1 MPSEALFS
9 KLRASQRK
17 TGNNNDSHYVP
28 KVIRPSTNT
37 THENSIS
44 LNAGN
49 LVVGSNFNKNNIN
62 QLKNDNN
69 ISTTNNNNNR
79 LTNKDLSN
87 DSNNIRDLTLSPIPL
102 IPKSHEL
109 ELSYHE
115 NRVSNEFILLDL
127 SQLKDIR
134 QGDLCELKTYNRS
147 NNNINNANTNQDT
160 NYALPRKKI
169 YFIANNNNSI
179 SNKRTTVNGSTNIT
193 NQLINNN
200 VATNTTNTSTTTAA
214 ASIKTNVTNG
224 SNILQ
229 ESHISN
235 INNTTENGILPDKQQ
250 LLQKKDLVQSIS
262 VLSGQLKTLL
272 DLPTKS
278 KVWIK
283 KKDKNLYQADLI
295 EINLKDCYL
304 NRGDMWALSSHLQD
318 TCVFSDQRLTFID
331 TIRGT
336 VKGIYRDGKK
346 VLSGYVGESTRV
358 VFRSESA
365 KLIFLIQITE
375 EMWNF
380 EETGEKLFHKMVN
393 SLFPKIFRKW
403 KAIDTHHSITIA
415 FAISMDLSDSSF
427 TDLKPGEKLKNP
439 VDHFRIVVDQVN
451 IIHWVQIMETLKLEF
466 LNIRH
471 NLLNAITEKGYNI
484 LKGRFSPVIKSN
496 FLELINFAT
505 TVLVDPFRQVD
516 LRHTTTHVMI
526 ISPGTGLYD
535 VDYDLLN
542 LTGKKLLSLEMTMDL
557 ICLSRAPLHIV
568 PLFRAIDYEDKLH
581 YCIPNWLSI
590 FFWNDSSKSINEWHP
605 RCIIYDLQMMGLT
618 DNEIV
623 EQADIEYFCADLNK
637 EHSISKVIENYDKK
651 IFDFPKYSSVNQDKL
666 KNTQHQQTV
675 YTNALNRNTL
685 DGNIIGSLKDK
696 VWAWKT
702 PTFAKPVT
710 EEVQTFNVTGDMV
723 NAQDTKI
730 HEIGN
735 SSGNENQ
742 NSLAISYYS
751 DRDHDQTSSINSAA
765 VNSLRGI
772 NRKRSIRDLTKSL
785 ITKLNTGLT
794 KPSASNSL
802 RQNGNS
808 ENRSLP
814 DKFKKDN
821 SSAIAKSN
829 TSNHN
834 KDLHINSLESKSS
847 ALAMDSKIN
856 RASPRDDNNRLNSST
871 PPSSIPGFHNMIGG
885 NQKPVKVTITEQM
898 NTESKL
904 QSKSM
909 ITENVVTNPANN
921 ARPFSFFDNNP
932 KYENDT
938 YISNETWIEIK
949 NPSVPVNLEIANRLL
964 PVRWR
969 DVWPHFVAKK
979 YSKWRSF
986 TTPAD
991 LPVTISSFPTK
1002 EDFKNNFF
1010 FRNHSVTLNIDQESY
1025 NQTSLDLLRNIIY
1038 MRLVTGFQ
1046 LCSGEQ
1052 IERLEE
1058 MRTKSD
1064 NHTTVVKY
1072 IDNKKWEDINV
1083 YLIIDSEI
1091 HRISCGPNGTI
1102 DVQRY
1107 LRKNDTDLFDQVPSY
1122 MPLIKTRY
1130 ETSYRNSMIDPIH
1143 VKRPSLNWNQIDQ
1156 VIAGYGDYLVDT
1168 KWHGFRSKF
1177 VVLPSAV
1184 APKNFS
1190 IIVNGKNETLTV
1202 EELRLEGLRRLIA
1215 SITKCKLRSEKEKR
1229 SKRSKKDEIQPEVIF
1244 YTGSLLNFI
1253 KDHQDS
1259 LKKATR
1265 NLKDSFFVDNNSDN
1279 NMFDKNIELFK
1290 LAHELQHG
1298 SDKLTLVNRKWHW
1311 KKHLNCFIG
1320 SEMVSW
1326 LVKNFLDIS
1335 TRDEAVAYGQNLMK
1349 EGLFHHVL
1357 NTHSFLDGH
1366 YFYQFYPEYKID
1378 IQKLDKMQS
1387 HASAEDSNKHPDI
1400 DTNSKSDGTN
1410 RLSHISSK
1418 DSENTTGGNSTS
1430 KGIKPAGSKLT
1441 VSLSSSMV
1449 IDVDTLNRSYK
1460 QETCTVHYDRVHNP
1474 DHCFHIRLEWMTTTP
1489 KLIDDLLGNWSR
1501 ICERYGLQLIELPWE
1516 ELCSI
1521 PTMNPFHSFAKITLA
1536 INPWEDPE
1544 FYDQDLFASNKFY
1557 YHICLLKFSGFL
1569 LDNRAS
1575 KFLQEQ
1581 EINFDISYSW
1591 GKPQFKYA
1599 QYIHNTGAYIAEIR
1613 ENGDFFLAP
1622 NNIHISRVTPANIKG
1637 KYHPSSRATINSQT
1651 LVMEFKKKWSD
1662 YDQLRVIFGQIKKK
1676 WTETGNVDEF

>member
-1 MPSEALFS
+1 MSSEALFS

-17 TGNNNDSHYVP
+17 TTNNNDTHYVP

-49 LVVGSNFNKNNIN
+49 LVVGSNFHKNNIN
-62 QLKNDNN
+62 QLKNDIGLLTSNSN
-69 ISTTNNNNNR
+69 KSPENDIFNDNNN
-79 LTNKDLSN
+79 L
-87 DSNNIRDLTLSPIPL
+87 RDLTLSPVHL

-115 NRVSNEFILLDL
+115 NRVSNDFILLDL
-127 SQLKDIR
+127 SQFKDIR
-134 QGDLCELKTYNRS
+134 QGDLCELKTYNRGS
-147 NNNINNANTNQDT
+147 HNINTNQDT
-160 NYALPRKKI
+160 NNALPRKKI
-169 YFIANNNNSI
+169 YFIAKNNNNNI
-179 SNKRTTVNGSTNIT
+179 SNKRTTTNGSTT

-200 VATNTTNTSTTTAA
+200 ATTNTTNTSTTTAA

-224 SNILQ
+224 SNYLQ
-229 ESHISN
+229 ESHINN
-235 INNTTENGILPDKQQ
+235 ITNTTDNGILPDKQQ
-250 LLQKKDLVQSIS
+250 LLQKKDMVRSIS

-272 DLPTKS
+272 DLPIKS

-283 KKDKNLYQADLI
+283 KKDKKVYQADLI

-346 VLSGYVGESTRV
+346 VLSGYVRESTRV

-393 SLFPKIFRKW
+393 SLFPKIFKKW

-466 LNIRH
+466 LNIRS
-471 NLLNAITEKGYNI
+471 NLLNIKTEKGYNI

-568 PLFRAIDYEDKLH
+568 PLFRTIDYEDILH

-590 FFWNDSSKSINEWHP
+590 FFWNDSSKSLDEWHP
-605 RCIIYDLQMMGLT
+605 RCKIYDLQMMGLT

-623 EQADIEYFCADLNK
+623 EQADIEYFSANINK
-637 EHSISKVIENYDKK
+637 EHSISKIIDNYDKK
-651 IFDFPKYSSVNQDKL
+651 IFNFPKYSSINQNKL
-666 KNTQHQQTV
+666 NNTKHQQTV
-675 YTNALNRNTL
+675 YTNAINRNIL
-685 DGNIIGSLKDK
+685 DGNITGSSKDK
-696 VWAWKT
+696 IWAWKT
-702 PTFAKPVT
+702 PTFAKPFT
-710 EEVQTFNVTGDMV
+710 EEVQTFNVIGDMV
-723 NAQDTKI
+723 TAQETNAN
-730 HEIGN
+730 EYGN
-735 SSGNENQ
+735 SNEGENEKP
-742 NSLAISYYS
+742 SPISYYS
-751 DRDHDQTSSINSAA
+751 DRDQDQAGSINSPA

-772 NRKRSIRDLTKSL
+772 NRKRSIRDFTKSL

-794 KPSASNSL
+794 KSTSTNSL
-802 RQNGNS
+802 RQNGNP
-808 ENRSLP
+808 ENNSIP
-814 DKFKKDN
+814 DKFKKE
-821 SSAIAKSN
+821 SLSLIASSN
-829 TSNHN
+829 TPNRR
-834 KDLHINSLESKSS
+834 KDLQINSLGSKSS
-847 ALAMDSKIN
+847 PLAMGSKVN
-856 RASPRDDNNRLNSST
+856 RAFPRDDNIRSKSST
-871 PPSSIPGFHNMIGG
+871 PSSSIPRFHKMIGG
-885 NQKPVKVTITEQM
+885 NQHPVKVTITEQM
-898 NTESKL
+898 NSESKL
-904 QSKSM
+904 QSIST

-1025 NQTSLDLLRNIIY
+1025 NQTSFDLLRNIIY

-1052 IERLEE
+1052 IEKLEE
-1058 MRTKSD
+1058 MRTNSD

-1072 IDNKKWEDINV
+1072 IDNQKWEDINV

-1107 LRKNDTDLFDQVPSY
+1107 LRKNDSDLFDQVPSY

-1156 VIAGYGDYLVDT
+1156 VIAGYGDYVVDT

-1184 APKNFS
+1184 TPKNFS

-1215 SITKCKLRSEKEKR
+1215 SITKCKLRSEKEKK

-1253 KDHQDS
+1253 NDHQDS
-1259 LKKATR
+1259 LKNATK
-1265 NLKDSFFVDNNSDN
+1265 NLKDSLFVDNNNTSN
-1279 NMFDKNIELFK
+1279 TFDKNIELFK

-1298 SDKLTLVNRKWHW
+1298 RDKLTLVNRKWHW

-1326 LVKNFLDIS
+1326 LVKNFIDIS
-1335 TRDEAVAYGQNLMK
+1335 TRDEAVAYGQNLMN

-1366 YFYQFYPEYKID
+1366 YFYQFNPEYKID
-1378 IQKLDKMQS
+1378 TQKLDKMQS
-1387 HASAEDSNKHPDI
+1387 QTSTDDSTKQTEI
-1400 DTNSKSDGTN
+1400 DANSKADSIN

-1418 DSENTTGGNSTS
+1418 DSENTTGADSTS
-1430 KGIKPAGSKLT
+1430 KGIKSDSSKLT

-1460 QETCTVHYDRVHNP
+1460 QEVCTVHYDRVHNP

-1489 KLIDDLLGNWSR
+1489 KLIDNLLGNWSR

-1557 YHICLLKFSGFL
+1557 YHICLLKLSGFL

-1581 EINFDISYSW
+1581 EVNFDISYSW

-1651 LVMEFKKKWSD
+1651 LVMEFKKRWSD
-1662 YDQLRVIFGQIKKK
+1662 YDQLRVIFGQIKQK